1 LLGEKSLVKLTPG
14 AEQEKEENK
23 FFEDLI
29 LVEKKLEKIEKMGNS
44 TGIVLKENVEIC
56 HSQRPL

>member
-1 LLGEKSLVKLTPG
+1 VKLTPG